1 MSRQYAQERFARH
14 IRGIYLGGLHM
25 AVGGAAP
32 AGLGGNPG
40 APGTDGGTAQMEQM
54 MQQQND
60 MANKRSMLNIKDQG
74 VKETIQA
81 INTAAKAGHDQ
92 QQEVNRNLK

>member
-1 MSRQYAQERFARH
+1 MD
-14 IRGIYLGGLHM
+14 
-25 AVGGAAP
+25 VGKAAAP
-32 AGLGGNPG
+32 APNLAGNPDTP
-40 APGTDGGTAQMEQM
+40 ATDGGVEQMEKM
-54 MQQQND
+54 MNQQNK
-60 MANKRSMLNIKDQG
+60 MAIARSELNIKDQG

>member
-1 MSRQYAQERFARH
+1 
-14 IRGIYLGGLHM
+14 M
-25 AVGGAAP
+25 AVGAAAP
-32 AGLGGNPG
+32 AGIQPNLGGNPP
-40 APGTDGGTAQMEQM
+40 APGTDGGLAQMEQM

-92 QQEVNRNLK
+92 QQEINRNLK

>member
-1 MSRQYAQERFARH
+1 MGA
-14 IRGIYLGGLHM
+14 L
-25 AVGGAAP
+25 GGAAP

-40 APGTDGGTAQMEQM
+40 APGTDGGTGQMEQM

-81 INTAAKAGHDQ
+81 INTAAKSGHDQ
-92 QQEVNRNLK
+92 QQEINRNLK

>member
-1 MSRQYAQERFARH
+1 
-14 IRGIYLGGLHM
+14 M
-25 AVGGAAP
+25 A

-40 APGTDGGTAQMEQM
+40 APATDGGVGQMQAM
-54 MQQQND
+54 MDQQNKQ
-60 MANKRSMLNIKDQG
+60 ATARSQLNIKDQG

-92 QQEVNRNLK
+92 RQEINRNLK

>member
-1 MSRQYAQERFARH
+1 MD
-14 IRGIYLGGLHM
+14 
-25 AVGGAAP
+25 VGQAAAYVP
-32 AGLGGNPG
+32 NLAGNPD
-40 APGTDGGTAQMEQM
+40 APPVDGGVDQMEKM
-54 MQQQND
+54 LDQQNK
-60 MANKRSMLNIKDQG
+60 MATARSLLNIQDQG

>member
-1 MSRQYAQERFARH
+1 
-14 IRGIYLGGLHM
+14 M
-25 AVGGAAP
+25 A

-40 APGTDGGTAQMEQM
+40 VQGTDGGVGQMQQMMEQ
-54 MQQQND
+54 QNQ
-60 MANKRSMLNIKDQG
+60 MATQRSMLNIKDQG

-92 QQEVNRNLK
+92 QQEINRNLK

>member
-1 MSRQYAQERFARH
+1 MD
-14 IRGIYLGGLHM
+14 IGKL
-25 AVGGAAP
+25 AASV
-32 AGLGGNPG
+32 LNLTGNPDT
-40 APGTDGGTAQMEQM
+40 PPTDGGTEQLGKM
-54 MQQQND
+54 MNQQNE
-60 MANKRSMLNIKDQG
+60 MATARSLLNIQDQG

>member
-1 MSRQYAQERFARH
+1 M
-14 IRGIYLGGLHM
+14 G
-25 AVGGAAP
+25 VGA

-40 APGTDGGTAQMEQM
+40 TPGTDGGVGQMQQM
-54 MQQQND
+54 MDQQNK
-60 MANKRSMLNIKDQG
+60 MATQRSMLNIKDQG

-92 QQEVNRNLK
+92 QQEINRNLK

>member
-1 MSRQYAQERFARH
+1 
-14 IRGIYLGGLHM
+14 M
-25 AVGGAAP
+25 AVGKNPAP
-32 AGLGGNPG
+32 APALGGNPDAQG
-40 APGTDGGTAQMEQM
+40 VDGGLGQMEQM

-92 QQEVNRNLK
+92 QQEINRNLK

>member
-1 MSRQYAQERFARH
+1 
-14 IRGIYLGGLHM
+14 M
-25 AVGGAAP
+25 A

-40 APGTDGGTAQMEQM
+40 APATDGGVAQMEKM
-54 MQQQND
+54 MQQQNE
-60 MANKRSMLNIKDQG
+60 MATKRSMINIKDQG

>member
-1 MSRQYAQERFARH
+1 M
-14 IRGIYLGGLHM
+14 
-25 AVGGAAP
+25 GAIAP
-32 AGLGGNPG
+32 QLAGNPG
-40 APGTDGGTAQMEQM
+40 TPATDGGIAQMEAM
-54 MQQQND
+54 MDQQNK
-60 MANKRSMLNIKDQG
+60 MATARSMLNIKDQG

>member
-1 MSRQYAQERFARH
+1 
-14 IRGIYLGGLHM
+14 M
-25 AVGGAAP
+25 AI
-32 AGLGGNPG
+32 GGNPP
-40 APGTDGGTAQMEQM
+40 APAQDGGIAQMSQI

-60 MANKRSMLNIKDQG
+60 EANARSMLNIKDQG

-92 QQEVNRNLK
+92 QQEINRNLK

>member
-1 MSRQYAQERFARH
+1 MAVAPAAVAPNLA
-14 IRGIYLGGLHM
+14 GNPAGPTPDGGL
-25 AVGGAAP
+25 
-32 AGLGGNPG
+32 
-40 APGTDGGTAQMEQM
+40 AQMEKM
-54 MQQQND
+54 MQDQND

-92 QQEVNRNLK
+92 QQEINRNLK

>member
-1 MSRQYAQERFARH
+1 M
-14 IRGIYLGGLHM
+14 G
-25 AVGGAAP
+25 VGA

-40 APGTDGGTAQMEQM
+40 TPATDGGTAQMEKM
-54 MQQQND
+54 MQQQNE
-60 MANKRSMLNIKDQG
+60 MATKRSMINIKDQG

-92 QQEVNRNLK
+92 QQEINRNLK

>member
-1 MSRQYAQERFARH
+1 
-14 IRGIYLGGLHM
+14 M
-25 AVGGAAP
+25 AINPNLA
-32 AGLGGNPG
+32 GNPG
-40 APGTDGGTAQMEQM
+40 TPATDGGIGQMETM
-54 MQQQND
+54 MQQQNE
-60 MANKRSMLNIKDQG
+60 MATKRSMLNIKDQG